1 LIVVDASLFAAWLLN
16 ESGHGPTDDVWDKL
30 TAETLLVPS
39 HWPNEIANALRRA
52 VRTKRL
58 HTDEVRPVAERI
70 NVFDVS
76 VMPPIAIEEIGGL
89 AFEALANELST
100 YDMLYVRLAR
110 DRQVPLA
117 TVDRGMRAAAQRL
130 KISLLPA

>member
-1 LIVVDASLFAAWLLN
+1 MIVVDASLFTAWLLN
-16 ESGHGPTDDVWDKL
+16 ESGHDATDAVWDRL

-58 HTDEVRPVAERI
+58 GADEVEPVAERI
-70 NVFDVS
+70 GVFDVN

-89 AFEALANELST
+89 ASDALANGLSA

-110 DRQVPLA
+110 ARQVPLA
-117 TVDRGMRAAAQRL
+117 TVDRAMRAAAQRL
-130 KISLLPA
+130 KIMVLPA

>member
-1 LIVVDASLFAAWLLN
+1 MIVVDASLFAAWLLN
-16 ESGHGPTDDVWDKL
+16 ESEHGPEDAVWDLL

-52 VRTKRL
+52 VRTKRIRA
-58 HTDEVRPVAERI
+58 DEIGPLMERAAA
-70 NVFDVS
+70 FDIS
-76 VMPPIAIEEIGGL
+76 PMPPTLIGDIADL
-89 AFEALANELST
+89 AAEALNNGLSA

-110 DRQVPLA
+110 QRQIPLA
-117 TVDRGMRAAAQRL
+117 TVDRAMRTAAQRL

>member
-16 ESGHGPTDDVWDKL
+16 EASHDATDAVWDRL
-30 TAETLLVPS
+30 AAETLLVPS

-58 HTDEVRPVAERI
+58 GADEVRPVAERI
-70 NVFDVS
+70 SVFDVNI
-76 VMPPIAIEEIGGL
+76 MPPIEIEEIGSL
-89 AFEALANELST
+89 ASDALANELSA

-110 DRQVPLA
+110 VRQLPLA
-117 TVDRGMRAAAQRL
+117 TIDRAMRTAASRL
-130 KISLLPA
+130 KITLLPA